1 VVAPGRQ
8 RRSDAYSTPK
18 SSRIVATS
26 SIYGKWTWVRRHRL
40 NGLVVVENSLLVA
53 ETPFSGS
60 KESTVE
66 GRNVR
71 IADHSYSIKETRL
84 CLARLPLMDEE

>member
-1 VVAPGRQ
+1 
-8 RRSDAYSTPK
+8 
-18 SSRIVATS
+18 
-26 SIYGKWTWVRRHRL
+26 
-40 NGLVVVENSLLVA
+40 LVVVENSLLVA

-84 CLARLPLMDEE
+84 CLARLPLMGEE